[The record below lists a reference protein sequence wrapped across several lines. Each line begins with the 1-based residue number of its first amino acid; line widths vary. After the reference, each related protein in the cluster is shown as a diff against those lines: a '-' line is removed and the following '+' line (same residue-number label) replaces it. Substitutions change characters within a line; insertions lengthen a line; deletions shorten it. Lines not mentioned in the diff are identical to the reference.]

1 MTTPKV
7 VALFVLLAIALIALP
22 VMSATDTSTYMPIV
36 ATSGMPRQAQPQ
48 AYPGPEPT
56 RSAPAPGLELPGET
70 VEVTG
75 FVSVD
80 SVLIFTFD
88 ANHDGENDSIYE
100 LPFHGTP
107 PIFGKP
113 YLANVTWPPRAFSND
128 EWWRVVYFSEELMHH
143 LATPDQ
149 SFTSAPVSG
158 IFNSWDEVM
167 KAVNKELGK

>member
-1 MTTPKV
+1 MTTLKAV
-7 VALFVLLAIALIALP
+7 TLFALLAIVIFALP

-36 ATSGMPRQAQPQ
+36 VTSGMPRQAQPA

-70 VEVTG
+70 VEVTS

-80 SVLIFTFD
+80 GVLVFTFD
-88 ANHDGENDSIYE
+88 ADHDGENDSVYE

-107 PIFGKP
+107 PVFGKP
-113 YLANVTWPPRAFSND
+113 YLANTTWPPVAFESA
-128 EWWRVVYFSEELMHH
+128 EWWRVVYFSDELMHH
-143 LATPDQ
+143 LTTPDK

-158 IFNSWDEVM
+158 IFDSWDEVM
-167 KAVNKELGK
+167 DAVYGGLDK